1 MKSKKI
7 VVAGLIC
14 VDATPSFSGSQK
26 VEHIGDLLKPGK
38 LLNIGAMT
46 NSVGGAVPNTGL
58 AMKKFGSDMVLIA
71 KIAKDSYGQVIQQVF
86 DSYDAGQ
93 HLTCAEG
100 ETTAYTLVIAPPG
113 IDRTFLHHPGANA
126 SFGYDDLDF
135 DLIGQCDHF
144 HFGYPTL
151 MRKMYLNG
159 GEETLRVFR
168 KVKELGLTTSLDMAA
183 IEDGSEASKEDWKE
197 IIRKLMPYV
206 DFFVPSIEEL
216 GYMMDR
222 GLYDQWNERAAGKDV
237 TSVLDL
243 EKDVKP
249 LADTLIEWGA
259 KCVLIKCGA
268 RGMYLKTAPAKVMN
282 TLAPA
287 EAAWKEE
294 EKTPA
299 LTEAAS
305 KEEAGFAGP
314 YYTWDNLSIFE
325 KSYVPDR
332 ILSGTGAGDTS
343 IAAFLKAALDG
354 YSAQRCLQFATAAG
368 ASCITEYDTLSGLLS
383 FDEMTAKIDAGWEK
397 NQL

>member
-1 MKSKKI
+1 MVVCSYLWGVKMKSKKI

-14 VDATPSFSGSQK
+14 VDATPSFSDSQK
-26 VEHIGDLLKPGK
+26 VEQIGDLLKPGK

-58 AMKKFGSDMVLIA
+58 AMKKFGSDVVLIA
-71 KIAKDSYGQVIQQVF
+71 KIAQDSYGQVIQQVF

-93 HLTCAEG
+93 HLIYGEG
-100 ETTAYTLVIAPPG
+100 ESTAYTLVIAPPG

-135 DLIGQCDHF
+135 DLIGQCSHF

-183 IEDGSEASKEDWKE
+183 IEDGSEASKEDWRE

-222 GLYDQWNERAAGKDV
+222 RLYDRWNERAAGKDV
-237 TSVLDL
+237 TSILDL

-249 LADTLIEWGA
+249 LAETLIEWGA

-282 TLAPA
+282 TLA
-287 EAAWKEE
+287 
-294 EKTPA
+294 
-299 LTEAAS
+299 LS
-305 KEEAGFAGP
+305 D
-314 YYTWDNLSIFE
+314 TWDNLSIFE

-354 YSAQRCLQFATAAG
+354 YPAQRCLQFATAAG

-383 FDEMTAKIDAGWEK
+383 FDEMAAKINAGWEK
-397 NQL
+397 NTF